1 MARRPGRSRNRAWQP
16 RTTVRTASH
25 WAVGQLTFQAVPFHR
40 SIRVLAAPTS
50 PTAQALVRE
59 VAATLKRAAPPAG
72 LGLGTLVHPVPFH
85 RAIRVVMTS
94 PGPLPLSVPPTAQA
108 LLADVA
114 ATPMSMPPG
123 APRPGLGTCFHAV
136 PSHRSI
142 KGPLNPLAVAQLV
155 QPTAQALMAESAAT
169 TRRTSG
175 LGASGLGLG
184 TCAHAVPFHRRISV
198 LELAPPVLPTA
209 QALPAETAATPD
221 RTAPPAG
228 VGLGTCFHAV
238 PFHRSIRVLPAPVWP
253 TAQALVADVAATLD
267 RTLPAGAGLATCF
280 QLVPFHRTIRG

>member
-108 LLADVA
+108 LLAEVA
-114 ATPMSMPPG
+114 ATP
-123 APRPGLGTCFHAV
+123 
-136 PSHRSI
+136 
-142 KGPLNPLAVAQLV
+142 
-155 QPTAQALMAESAAT
+155 
-169 TRRTSG
+169 RRTSG

-209 QALPAETAATPD
+209 QA
-221 RTAPPAG
+221 
-228 VGLGTCFHAV
+228 
-238 PFHRSIRVLPAPVWP
+238 
-253 TAQALVADVAATLD
+253 
-267 RTLPAGAGLATCF
+267 
-280 QLVPFHRTIRG
+280 